1 VEQPTDADGAEAFD
15 VEQIKQLKARH
26 FRIRDTKL

>member
-1 VEQPTDADGAEAFD
+1 VEQPTAPTVQRLFD